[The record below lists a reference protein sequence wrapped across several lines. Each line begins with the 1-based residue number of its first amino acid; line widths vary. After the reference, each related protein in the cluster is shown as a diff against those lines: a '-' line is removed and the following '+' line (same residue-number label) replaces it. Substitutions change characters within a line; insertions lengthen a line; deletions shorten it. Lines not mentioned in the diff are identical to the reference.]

1 VALTSFTALCRLRDA
16 VDRDDAEQLLTDLP
30 DGVHSPFACSD
41 RTHFARL
48 QIISELRLHVR
59 RPLASP
65 VLVWSCDVDDDAHSY
80 LVELLT
86 VAAGTLAPVLALCA
100 DAPSDPTDA
109 DFVARA
115 ADYLVARR
123 MRVGLQYANS
133 PGHSAHEVR
142 QAVIRRRRLAGFA
155 LAHQDDSPAV
165 RRTAFLDAF
174 AQADELERRR

>member
-1 VALTSFTALCRLRDA
+1 NHRSDRCTGGRGSPRSVHPQMRSLNVRRSVRRRLLAAPRRGVAVALTSFTALCRLRDA

-86 VAAGTLAPVLALCA
+86 LAAGTLAPVLALCA

-109 DFVARA
+109 DFA
-115 ADYLVARR
+115 
-123 MRVGLQYANS
+123 
-133 PGHSAHEVR
+133 
-142 QAVIRRRRLAGFA
+142 
-155 LAHQDDSPAV
+155 
-165 RRTAFLDAF
+165 T
-174 AQADELERRR
+174 